1 MNRRGA
7 RHVLQ
12 ALDVIFQRV
21 GPVRLGLHA
30 HVFVIEL
37 EGVLLVDY
45 IVTPRSRHR
54 WDPRL
59 RNAFA
64 ERKKNRSCR

>member
-12 ALDVIFQRV
+12 ALDVVLQHV
-21 GPVRLGLHA
+21 GPIRLGLHA

-37 EGVLLVDY
+37 ECVLLVDY
-45 IVTPRSRHR
+45 VVTPRSRHR

-64 ERKKNRSCR
+64 ESEKNRSGR